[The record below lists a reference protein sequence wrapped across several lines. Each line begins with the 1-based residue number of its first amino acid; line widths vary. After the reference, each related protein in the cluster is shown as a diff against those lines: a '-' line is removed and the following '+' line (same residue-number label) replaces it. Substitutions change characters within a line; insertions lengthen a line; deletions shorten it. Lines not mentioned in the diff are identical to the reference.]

1 MAKKL
6 VKLLKLQIQGTKAT
20 PAPPLGPTLSQAGVN
35 IKDFCDKFNQATKEF
50 AGIKVNVV
58 VKIYNDRTYSMEIL
72 GPITSELIKKYAKI
86 KKGSSNANLQKVGQ
100 LTRAQVTEIAQ
111 LKLKE
116 LTTNDLEKAVRVIE
130 GTAKQM
136 GVKIVE

>member
-50 AGIKVNVV
+50 AGIKVNVI
-58 VKIYNDRTYSMEIL
+58 VKIYNDRTYSMDIL
-72 GPITSELIKKYAKI
+72 GPITSELIKKYAKV
-86 KKGSSNANLQKVGQ
+86 KKGSANANLQKVGQ
-100 LTRAQVTEIAQ
+100 LSKAQVKEIAQ

-116 LTTNDLEKAVRVIE
+116 LTTNDLDKAVKIIG

-136 GVKIVE
+136 GVKIVD